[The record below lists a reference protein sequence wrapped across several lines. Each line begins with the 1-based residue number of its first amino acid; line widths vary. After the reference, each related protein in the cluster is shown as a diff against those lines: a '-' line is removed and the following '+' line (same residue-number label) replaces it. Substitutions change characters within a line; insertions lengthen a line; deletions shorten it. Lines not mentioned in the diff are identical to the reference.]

1 MKIQYQNIALL
12 LIVILSSG
20 LWLYSNRTIE
30 LYGDIFRLMIIP
42 LIVIWIFQRQYA
54 KLKELIY
61 VSVGILTIAFVLKFS
76 FSYLSSHYYESL
88 YWILNIAKRPINGE
102 FNGFPS
108 GHTTIAFITAFFV
121 WKYGEK
127 KWSILVGLLAILVGL
142 SRIISTWHTPLQVCA
157 GAILGFAGSMLLL
170 KTMQRFYLTHS
181 RIQKDKN

>member
-1 MKIQYQNIALL
+1 MKRQCQNIALL
-12 LIVILSSG
+12 FIAVLSAG

-42 LIVIWIFQRQYA
+42 LIGVWILQRQYA

-61 VSVGILTIAFVLKFS
+61 VSVGILTIAFVLKFG
-76 FSYLSSHYYESL
+76 FSYLASHYYESL
-88 YWILNIAKRPINGE
+88 YWILDIAQRPINGK

-108 GHTTIAFITAFFV
+108 GHTTIAFIAAFFV

-127 KWSILVGLLAILVGL
+127 KWSILVGILAILVGL

-170 KTMQRFYLTHS
+170 KIMQRFYPAHPE
-181 RIQKDKN
+181 K